1 METLAKMD
9 TISAAAFRTNIYDIV
24 TKTLEEN
31 GMATEPV
38 KGGRLIDLGNGYYGK
53 IAVSI
58 CDPAKIE
65 IWREEYAEQLRKK
78 AERAQAHADKEAE
91 KARKAAEK
99 AAKKNTEKTGEVIS
113 VDFNQ

>member
-9 TISAAAFRTNIYDIV
+9 TISAAAFRANIYDIIA
-24 TKTLEEN
+24 KALEEN
-31 GMATEPV
+31 GMTTEPI

-58 CDPAKIE
+58 CDPAKIGT
-65 IWREEYAEQLRKK
+65 WREEYAEQLRKK

-99 AAKKNTEKTGEVIS
+99 AAKKTGEVIP
-113 VDFNQ
+113 VDFGQ